1 MLTSCLISIAR
12 SNLLYVGS
20 SYVIAPTHAGSQADA
35 AALIKSKMEF
45 GG

>member
-35 AALIKSKMEF
+35 AAVIKSRMEF